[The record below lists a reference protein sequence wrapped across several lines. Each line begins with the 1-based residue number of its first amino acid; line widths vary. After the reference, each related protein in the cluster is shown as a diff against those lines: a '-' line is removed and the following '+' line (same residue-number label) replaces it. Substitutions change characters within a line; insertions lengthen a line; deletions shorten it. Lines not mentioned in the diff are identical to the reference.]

1 MSQQHKI
8 LFFVNNLTLLT
19 NWVLKLSPY
28 LINCEIL
35 ALHNSS
41 MHPGYKPKE
50 LPIKNIDISC
60 LTYQEIKQILD
71 DFSPEICI
79 LFNFRGVIDQFF
91 IRICKQN
98 QIQSIFLEHGIL
110 SKDVLTFKEIKTK
123 NLSLRVKRVTRQ
135 FRQYLSLIIHSPEA
149 VNEFKLFIKVLL
161 KNKFSLNPFDKY
173 LLYGDRCFN
182 YLANV
187 YNLKKGMNAYLVGYP
202 LFDSDLQKQKALN
215 HLKEMN
221 KEGVLY
227 VHQPFI
233 LDNYTQIS
241 YEQEKIFITK
251 LAENLTTHYGKF
263 TLLLHPRES
272 LIRYQQLYTNTN
284 INIMQSPN
292 DYRLFASSSLVLG
305 HYSTALLFS
314 LYFDIPTFIID
325 YPSLLMP
332 NIFTDVFPHVDME
345 SLNKNT
351 IISNMSPN
359 KEYLLGKGNTFE
371 NISRKILQ
379 LL

>member
-1 MSQQHKI
+1 
-8 LFFVNNLTLLT
+8 
-19 NWVLKLSPY
+19 
-28 LINCEIL
+28 
-35 ALHNSS
+35 
-41 MHPGYKPKE
+41 
-50 LPIKNIDISC
+50 
-60 LTYQEIKQILD
+60 
-71 DFSPEICI
+71 
-79 LFNFRGVIDQFF
+79 
-91 IRICKQN
+91 
-98 QIQSIFLEHGIL
+98 
-110 SKDVLTFKEIKTK
+110 
-123 NLSLRVKRVTRQ
+123 
-135 FRQYLSLIIHSPEA
+135 
-149 VNEFKLFIKVLL
+149 
-161 KNKFSLNPFDKY
+161 
-173 LLYGDRCFN
+173 
-182 YLANV
+182 
-187 YNLKKGMNAYLVGYP
+187 
-202 LFDSDLQKQKALN
+202 
-215 HLKEMN
+215 MN

-251 LAENLTTHYGKF
+251 LAENLATHYGKF

>member
-1 MSQQHKI
+1 MNQQHKI

-28 LINCEIL
+28 LSNCEIL
-35 ALHNSS
+35 ALHNSC

-71 DFSPEICI
+71 SFSPEICI
-79 LFNFRGVIDQFF
+79 LFNFRGIIDQFI
-91 IRICKQN
+91 IRICRQN
-98 QIQSIFLEHGIL
+98 HIQSIFLEHGIL

-123 NLSLRVKRVTRQ
+123 NLSLRVKRVARQ
-135 FRQYLSLIIHSPEA
+135 FRQYLSLIIHSPKIID
-149 VNEFKLFIKVLL
+149 EFKIFFNILL

-173 LLYGDRCFN
+173 LIYGDRCFN
-182 YLANV
+182 YLAKI
-187 YNLKKGMNAYLVGYP
+187 YNLKKEVNTYLVGYP
-202 LFDSDLQKQKALN
+202 LFDSDFQKQDALN
-215 HLKEMN
+215 HLKEIH

-227 VHQPFI
+227 IHQPFI

-241 YEQEKIFITK
+241 YEQEKKFITK
-251 LAENLTTHYGKF
+251 LAENLTTHHGKF

-272 LIRYQQLYTNTN
+272 LVKYQQLYKNTN
-284 INIMQSPN
+284 INIIQSPN
-292 DYRLFASSSLVLG
+292 DYRLFASSNLVLG

-314 LYFDIPTFIID
+314 LYFNIPTFIID

-332 NIFTDVFPHVDME
+332 NIFTDVFPYIDMKN
-345 SLNKNT
+345 LNKIT
-351 IISNMSPN
+351 ITSNMSSN